1 MEQDLIKRLINQKI
15 NLSKGIQNMNIAVL
29 GSGAMGCLFGSYLSK
44 RNNVFLVGHNPEKQ
58 AVLDKNGI
66 IVRERDGCEN
76 HYYPHAVSDC
86 ANLPVADLVIIFV
99 RVMDTLKALESNKA
113 IIGSNTYVMTLQN
126 GAGHDEKLL
135 KYVDSS
141 HAIIGSTK
149 HSSSVVEPGLIFHS
163 GTGKTAIGAVNGNSE
178 ISFISDEL
186 TACGFPCSVSESI
199 KKQIWDKLFV
209 NTAASSL
216 TGVLQVPLGFIL
228 DDPYANNL
236 MRKMIHEAVEVA
248 KADGF
253 DCFDE
258 DQITKSVIE
267 VIENGKNGYTSIYT
281 HVKTGQKSEVDYI
294 SGYVLKRATELGISA
309 PCHEMVVTLIHA
321 LENRNSQK
329 IW

>member
-1 MEQDLIKRLINQKI
+1 
-15 NLSKGIQNMNIAVL
+15 MNIAIL

-44 RNNVFLVGHNPEKQ
+44 RNNVFLIGHNSEKQ
-58 AVLDKNGI
+58 AFLDKNGI
-66 IVRERDGCEN
+66 IVRERDGREDQ
-76 HYYPHAVSDC
+76 YYPHAVSDC
-86 ANLPVADLVIIFV
+86 AALPVADLLIVFV
-99 RVMDTLKALESNKA
+99 RVMDTLAALESNKS
-113 IIGSNTYVMTLQN
+113 IIGPDTYVLTLQN

-149 HSSSVVEPGLIFHS
+149 HSSCVVNPGLIFHS
-163 GTGKTAIGAVNGNSE
+163 GIGKTAVGAINRDSD
-178 ISFISDEL
+178 ITFISDEL
-186 TACGFPCSVSESI
+186 TACGFPCVVSESI

-228 DDPYANNL
+228 DDPYANSL

-258 DQITKSVIE
+258 DQVTKSVIE

-294 SGYVLKRATELGISA
+294 SGYVLKRAKELGIPA

-321 LENRNSQK
+321 LENRNSQN
-329 IW
+329 IC

>member
-1 MEQDLIKRLINQKI
+1 MT
-15 NLSKGIQNMNIAVL
+15 IAIL

-44 RNNVFLVGHNPEKQ
+44 RNTVFLIGHNPEKQ
-58 AVLDKNGI
+58 AFLDKNGI
-66 IVRERDGCEN
+66 IVRERDGIETSY
-76 HYYPHAVSDC
+76 HPHAVSSC
-86 ANLPVADLVIIFV
+86 SGLPVADLVIIFV
-99 RVMDTLKALESNKA
+99 RVMDTLTVLESNKT
-113 IIGSNTYVMTLQN
+113 IIGPNTYVMTLQN

-135 KYVDSS
+135 KYADSS

-163 GTGKTAIGAVNGNSE
+163 GIGKTAIGALDNDSDIG
-178 ISFISDEL
+178 FISDEL

-228 DDPYANNL
+228 DDPYANSL
-236 MRKMIHEAVEVA
+236 MRKLIHEAVEVA
-248 KADGF
+248 HAEGF
-253 DCFDE
+253 ECFDE
-258 DQITKSVIE
+258 DQVTASVVE
-267 VIENGKNGYTSIYT
+267 VLENGKKGYTSIYT

-294 SGYVLKRATELGISA
+294 SGYVLRRAKELGVPAS
-309 PCHEMVVTLIHA
+309 CHEMVVTLIHA

-329 IW
+329 KN

>member
-1 MEQDLIKRLINQKI
+1 
-15 NLSKGIQNMNIAVL
+15 MNIAVL

-99 RVMDTLKALESNKA
+99 RVMDTLTVLESSKT
-113 IIGSNTYVMTLQN
+113 IIGPNTYVMTLQN

-216 TGVLQVPLGFIL
+216 TGVLQVPLQT
-228 DDPYANNL
+228 
-236 MRKMIHEAVEVA
+236 V
-248 KADGF
+248 
-253 DCFDE
+253 
-258 DQITKSVIE
+258 
-267 VIENGKNGYTSIYT
+267 
-281 HVKTGQKSEVDYI
+281 
-294 SGYVLKRATELGISA
+294 
-309 PCHEMVVTLIHA
+309 
-321 LENRNSQK
+321 
-329 IW
+329 

>member
-1 MEQDLIKRLINQKI
+1 MT
-15 NLSKGIQNMNIAVL
+15 IAIL

-66 IVRERDGCEN
+66 IVREWDGSEN
-76 HYYPHAVSDC
+76 HYYPHVVSDC

-149 HSSSVVEPGLIFHS
+149 HSSSVVEPSLIFHS
-163 GTGKTAIGAVNGNSE
+163 GTGKTAIGAVNGDSE

-186 TACGFPCSVSESI
+186 TACGFPCSVSGSI

-228 DDPYANNL
+228 DDSYANSL

-248 KADGF
+248 HAEGF
-253 DCFDE
+253 ECFDE
-258 DQITKSVIE
+258 DQVTKSVIE
-267 VIENGKNGYTSIYT
+267 VIENGKKGYTSIYT

-294 SGYVLKRATELGISA
+294 SGYVLKRAKELGIPA

-321 LENRNSQK
+321 LEDRNSHK
-329 IW
+329 IC

>member
-1 MEQDLIKRLINQKI
+1 MT
-15 NLSKGIQNMNIAVL
+15 IAIL

-44 RNNVFLVGHNPEKQ
+44 RNDVFLVGHNPEKQ
-58 AVLDKNGI
+58 TVLDKNGI
-66 IVRERDGCEN
+66 IVRERDGSEN

-99 RVMDTLKALESNKA
+99 RVMDTLTVLESSKA
-113 IIGSNTYVMTLQN
+113 IIGPNTYVMTLQN

-149 HSSSVVEPGLIFHS
+149 HSSSVVGPGLIFHS
-163 GTGKTAIGAVNGNSE
+163 GIGKTAIGAVNGDSD

-228 DDPYANNL
+228 DDPYANSL

-248 KADGF
+248 HAEGF
-253 DCFDE
+253 ECFDE
-258 DQITKSVIE
+258 DQVTKSVIE
-267 VIENGKNGYTSIYT
+267 VIENGKKGYTSIYT

-294 SGYVLKRATELGISA
+294 SGYVLKRAKELGIPA

-321 LENRNSQK
+321 LEDRNSQK
-329 IW
+329 IC

>member
-1 MEQDLIKRLINQKI
+1 MT
-15 NLSKGIQNMNIAVL
+15 IAIL

-44 RNNVFLVGHNPEKQ
+44 RNTVFLIGHNPEKQ
-58 AVLDKNGI
+58 AFLDKNGI
-66 IVRERDGCEN
+66 IVRERDGIETSY
-76 HYYPHAVSDC
+76 HPHAVSSC
-86 ANLPVADLVIIFV
+86 SGLPVADLVIIFV
-99 RVMDTLKALESNKA
+99 RVMDTLTVLESNKT
-113 IIGSNTYVMTLQN
+113 IIGPNTYVMTLQN

-135 KYVDSS
+135 KYADSS

-163 GTGKTAIGAVNGNSE
+163 GIGKTAIGALDSDSDIG
-178 ISFISDEL
+178 FISDEL

-228 DDPYANNL
+228 DDPYANSL
-236 MRKMIHEAVEVA
+236 MRKLIHEAVEVA
-248 KADGF
+248 HAEGF
-253 DCFDE
+253 ECFDE
-258 DQITKSVIE
+258 DQVTASVVE
-267 VIENGKNGYTSIYT
+267 VLENGKKGYTSIYT

-294 SGYVLKRATELGISA
+294 SGYVLRRAKELGVPA
-309 PCHEMVVTLIHA
+309 PYHETVVSFIHA

-329 IW
+329 IN